1 MEVQVRE
8 LLSKAAYY
16 GITRKAIVEKAG
28 IAITSFT
35 NWRNKSPRISTF
47 NRASAALDQLIA
59 ERAYNEKMESQKGVL
74 R

>member
-8 LLSKAAYY
+8 LLSKAAYH

-35 NWRNKSPRISTF
+35 NWRSKSPRLSTL
-47 NRASAALDQLIA
+47 NKASIALDELIK
-59 ERAYNEKMESQKGVL
+59 ERAASEEVEG
-74 R
+74 

>member
-8 LLSKAAYY
+8 LLSRAAFH

-28 IAITSFT
+28 IAVTSFT
-35 NWRNKSPRISTF
+35 NWKYKSPRLSTL
-47 NRASAALDQLIA
+47 NKASIALDELIA
-59 ERAYNEKMESQKGVL
+59 ERAGNEKVESQEGVL

>member
-8 LLSKAAYY
+8 LLSKAAYH

-35 NWRNKSPRISTF
+35 NWRNKSPRLSTL
-47 NRASAALDQLIA
+47 NKASIALDELIK
-59 ERAYNEKMESQKGVL
+59 ERAASEEVEG
-74 R
+74 